1 MLLQNISLMKHRPLG
16 EAGPG
21 GGGRVSS
28 YYVPLAGLE
37 LDMLISDVLNLTRVY
52 LYLPLK

>member
-21 GGGRVSS
+21 GGGRVLS